1 MKAAP
6 LNLLTDWALD
16 APRDRVWDALMRPQD
31 WPLWWRA
38 VERVELLTEGD
49 ANGVGAVRRFTWRT
63 ALPYTL
69 TFDMRTT
76 RVEPKTI
83 IEGRAV
89 GELDGVG
96 RWTLSEDGAGTKV
109 RYEWSVAVTQPW
121 MRMLAPVLRPVFA
134 WNHGVVMRW
143 GYDGLRRKLQSERP
157 S

>member
-16 APRDRVWDALMRPQD
+16 APRDLIWDALMRPQE

-49 ANGVGAVRRFTWRT
+49 GNGVGATRRFTWRT

-76 RVEPKTI
+76 RVEPKTM

-96 RWTLSEDGAGTKV
+96 RWTLSEDGAGTK
-109 RYEWSVAVTQPW
+109 
-121 MRMLAPVLRPVFA
+121 
-134 WNHGVVMRW
+134 
-143 GYDGLRRKLQSERP
+143 
-157 S
+157 